1 MYPYCSFHERYHTCY
16 MTDREVYTPNPA
28 PSKLSD
34 RLGTEHIVALGGVV
48 GFLKGYLKDNDD
60 NLPGTVIDML
70 ESMAEIAEEASEKI
84 VGFINEEIRGQ

>member
-1 MYPYCSFHERYHTCY
+1 MYPYCGFHETYHTCY
-16 MTDREVYTPNPA
+16 MTERKAFATPS

-34 RLGTEHIVALGGVV
+34 RLGMEHIVALGGVV

-70 ESMAEIAEEASEKI
+70 ESMAEIAEEANEKI
-84 VGFINEEIRGQ
+84 VGFINEEIKGR